1 MRHITVSAAS
11 LLLATSL
18 FTSTALAADPELMNL
33 VMPDAKIL
41 AGVNATTTKISPFG
55 QFVLSKVLLQG
66 EEVQKF
72 IAATGFNPL
81 QDVSEVLA
89 ATAAD
94 PASQTGLLLVRG
106 AFNIDKISTAVAGH
120 PDVQAQSYGGATL
133 FSATNHKTNA
143 THALAF
149 ISPTIAVAG
158 DLATVKAAIDRSTG
172 TNSIDP
178 ALALKVNQ
186 LSESEDEWVVSSAS
200 VASLLPAGGPAAA
213 GPAAQVLSVLK
224 SVQSFTGGIKFGSDV
239 QMTGHAVADTPQN
252 AASLAAVVKLGVNL
266 LSMNSGKDAQAAQLA
281 QLLQN
286 IQVTTSG
293 SDLNLAMTVPESQAE
308 ALLNQLWKPAA
319 AVRPASLP
327 PASHRWRQAPNG
339 N

>member
-1 MRHITVSAAS
+1 
-11 LLLATSL
+11 
-18 FTSTALAADPELMNL
+18 MNL

-41 AGVNATTTKISPFG
+41 AGINATTTKISPFG
-55 QFVLSKVLLQG
+55 QFVLSKMILQG
-66 EEVQKF
+66 EEAQKF

-89 ATAAD
+89 ATVGD
-94 PASQTGLLLVRG
+94 PASHTGLLLVRG
-106 AFNIDKISTAVAGH
+106 TFNIDKISAAVAGH
-120 PDVQAQSYGGATL
+120 PEVQAQSYGGATL
-133 FSATNHKTNA
+133 FSVTNHKTNA
-143 THALAF
+143 AHAFAF
-149 ISPTIAVAG
+149 IGPAIAVAG

-186 LSESEDEWVVSSAS
+186 LSESEDEWIVSSAS
-200 VASLLPAGGPAAA
+200 VASLLPTAGSPTA

-224 SVQSFTGGIKFGSDV
+224 SVQSFTGGVKFGSDV
-239 QMTGHAVADTPQN
+239 QITGQAVADTAQN

-266 LSMNSGKDAQAAQLA
+266 LSMNSSKDAQAAQLA
-281 QLLQN
+281 QLLQK

-293 SDLNLAMTVPESQAE
+293 SDLNLAMTVPENQAE
-308 ALLNQLWKPAA
+308 ALLNQLWKPSA
-319 AVRPASLP
+319 AVRPASVP
-327 PASHRWRQAPNG
+327 PANHRWRAAPNG